1 MLIALLLLIV
11 SPLLIGVE
19 NLDSI
24 STAIVLERYVAF
36 IGIVLLTPIYLAEQ
50 NKEIRDL
57 VRTKYI
63 SLSTVY
69 LIRLVIVMMTFVL
82 LIGVYIVILM
92 HNNCEFPEFKFFL
105 GTLAE
110 AIFLGGIGF
119 CIYSLFDQIA
129 VAYLAPIMYYLMSL
143 TGGKQLLKNFYLFSM
158 VNESYREKVFLAI
171 VGGVLITIGILYP
184 YISRKLSPKLHN
196 LRITEY
202 IDY

>member
-1 MLIALLLLIV
+1 
-11 SPLLIGVE
+11 
-19 NLDSI
+19 
-24 STAIVLERYVAF
+24 
-36 IGIVLLTPIYLAEQ
+36 
-50 NKEIRDL
+50 
-57 VRTKYI
+57 
-63 SLSTVY
+63 
-69 LIRLVIVMMTFVL
+69 
-82 LIGVYIVILM
+82 M

>member
-1 MLIALLLLIV
+1 M
-11 SPLLIGVE
+11 GVE
-19 NLDSI
+19 NLDSV

-36 IGIVLLTPIYLAEQ
+36 IGIILLTPICLAEQ

-57 VRTKYI
+57 VGAKYI

-82 LIGVYIVILM
+82 LIGTYIVILA
-92 HNNCEFPEFKFFL
+92 HNNCEFPGLKFFL

-110 AIFLGGIGF
+110 AVFLGGIGF
-119 CIYSLFDQIA
+119 CVYSLFDQIA

-171 VGGVLITIGILYP
+171 AGGVLIIIGLLYP
-184 YISRKLSPKLHN
+184 HMRRKISWLPSKFVADKV
-196 LRITEY
+196 T
-202 IDY
+202 